1 MYCLNVYPKTA
12 INHKTMNKNTP
23 LNSGIQPDLKI
34 ETAIIGA
41 GTSGLYTAYRLV
53 TDKKYTADQVQI
65 FDLSSKLGGRL
76 ESVIMPGMDFWG
88 ELGGMRYLTS
98 QEIVTTLIEGY
109 ISPKDPK
116 KRIPVLKDKMTPVP
130 FPMGKSSKL
139 LMYLR
144 KERFKQD
151 AWDEAQKKGKKLPT
165 RYYLNETDL
174 GFSSDQLF
182 NKIIYDVLMADPW
195 VAKKY
200 QKKIKKGHN
209 VYDYT
214 FELTSEDWDEI
225 KPRLVYNF
233 PKSPYDKRKVND
245 LGFWNLIKDQVS
257 QEGYEF
263 LANAGGYYSNTI
275 NWNSAEAFPYMVGDF
290 TAGTIYKTIE
300 EGYDSIAYA
309 VANSYMEHKGA
320 CIWSEN
326 KLETFTK
333 EHSVKTHKYQL
344 TFLNIKTNSK
354 WHVYANS
361 IVLAMPRKSLEL
373 LDQNNFFFNV
383 NENSVLNENIR
394 SVIME
399 PAFKILMGFEY
410 PWWKELGIDSGHSI
424 TDLPMRQC
432 YYFGTDKK
440 TKNSMLLGSYGDME
454 TETFWKALSD
464 DKVLFEVKA
473 AKSASLKELHQ
484 LNDVQAT
491 KLMVDEL
498 MNQLRELHGKDVTIP
513 EPYVTYFKDWTDE
526 PFGAGYHAWKAG
538 FSVGDVMKYMRK
550 PKHDEQIHICGEAYS
565 DQQGWVEGAFCEAE
579 KMLQDYFGLKRP
591 FWLPDNYYLGW

>member
-1 MYCLNVYPKTA
+1 
-12 INHKTMNKNTP
+12 MNKNTP
-23 LNSGIQPDLKI
+23 LNTGKHPDLKI
-34 ETAIIGA
+34 EVAIIGA

-53 TDKKYTADQVQI
+53 TDKKHKASEVQI
-65 FDLSSKLGGRL
+65 FDMNNKLGGRL
-76 ESVIMPGMDFWG
+76 ESVVMPGMNFWG

-109 ISPKDPK
+109 PLTEEDPA
-116 KRIPVLKDKMTPVP
+116 KRIPVLKDTMTPVA
-130 FPMGKSSKL
+130 FPMGDPSKL

-144 KERFKQD
+144 KDRCKQD
-151 AWDEAQKKGKKLPT
+151 AWNVAQDEGKKLPT
-165 RYYLNETDL
+165 RYYLNDDDD

-182 NKIIYDVLMADPW
+182 NKIIYEVLMADPW
-195 VAKKY
+195 VAETYKD
-200 QKKIKKGHN
+200 KIIKGDGI
-209 VYDYT
+209 YDYS
-214 FELTSEDWDEI
+214 FKLTSEDWDVI

-233 PKSPYDKRKVND
+233 PNSPYDQRKVND
-245 LGFWNLIKDQVS
+245 LGFWNLIKDQIS

-263 LANAGGYYSNTI
+263 VANAGGYYSNTI

-290 TAGTIYKTIE
+290 SAGTIYKTIE

-309 VANSYMEHKGA
+309 VANSYMDHEGA

-326 KLETFTK
+326 KLLTFTK
-333 EHSVKTHKYQL
+333 EHSLTNTHKYQL
-344 TFLNIKTNSK
+344 TFLNLKTNTT
-354 WHVYANS
+354 WNVYANTL
-361 IVLAMPRKSLEL
+361 ILAMPRKSLEL
-373 LDQNNFFFNV
+373 LDQNNFFFNI
-383 NENSVLNENIR
+383 NENSVLNTNIR

-410 PWWKELGIDSGHSI
+410 PWWKELQIDSGHSI

-432 YYFGTDKK
+432 YYFGTDPE
-440 TKNSMLLGSYGDME
+440 TNNSMLLGSYGDME
-454 TETFWKALSD
+454 TETFWKALTD
-464 DKVLFEVKA
+464 DQLLFEVRA

-484 LNDVQAT
+484 LDDVQAT

-498 MNQLRELHGKDVTIP
+498 MNQLRELHGPDVTIP

-538 FSVGDVMKYMRK
+538 YSVENVMPYMRK
-550 PKHDEQIHICGEAYS
+550 PVANERIHIIGEAYS

-579 KMLQDYFGLKRP
+579 KMLQEHFGMDRP
-591 FWLPDNYYLGW
+591 IWLSPTYYMGW

>member
-1 MYCLNVYPKTA
+1 
-12 INHKTMNKNTP
+12 MNKNTP
-23 LNSGIQPDLKI
+23 LNTGKHPDLKI
-34 ETAIIGA
+34 EVAIIGA

-53 TDKKYTADQVQI
+53 TDKKYKASEVQI
-65 FDLSSKLGGRL
+65 FDMNNKLGGRL
-76 ESVIMPGMDFWG
+76 ESVVMPGMNFWG

-109 ISPKDPK
+109 PLTEEDPA
-116 KRIPVLKDKMTPVP
+116 KRIPVLKDTMTPVA
-130 FPMGKSSKL
+130 FPMGDPSKL

-144 KERFKQD
+144 KDRCKQD
-151 AWDEAQKKGKKLPT
+151 AWNVAQDEGKKLPT
-165 RYYLNETDL
+165 RYYLNDDDD

-182 NKIIYDVLMADPW
+182 NKIIYEVLMADPW
-195 VAKKY
+195 VAETYKD
-200 QKKIKKGHN
+200 KIIKGDGI
-209 VYDYT
+209 YDYS
-214 FELTSEDWDEI
+214 FKLTSEDWDVI

-233 PKSPYDKRKVND
+233 PNSPYDQRKVND
-245 LGFWNLIKDQVS
+245 LGFWNLIKDQIS

-263 LANAGGYYSNTI
+263 VANAGGYYSNTI

-290 TAGTIYKTIE
+290 SAGTIYKTIE

-309 VANSYMEHKGA
+309 VANSYMDHEGA

-326 KLETFTK
+326 KLLTFTK
-333 EHSVKTHKYQL
+333 EHSLTNTHKYQL
-344 TFLNIKTNSK
+344 TFLNLKTNTT
-354 WHVYANS
+354 WNVYANTL
-361 IVLAMPRKSLEL
+361 ILAMPRKSLEL
-373 LDQNNFFFNV
+373 LDQNNFFFNI
-383 NENSVLNENIR
+383 NENSVLNTNIR

-410 PWWKELGIDSGHSI
+410 PWWKELQIDSGHSI

-432 YYFGTDKK
+432 YYFGTDPE
-440 TKNSMLLGSYGDME
+440 TNNSMLLGSYGDME
-454 TETFWKALSD
+454 TETFWKALTD
-464 DKVLFEVKA
+464 DKLLFEVRA

-484 LNDVQAT
+484 LDDVQAT

-498 MNQLRELHGKDVTIP
+498 MNQLRELHGPDVTIP

-538 FSVGDVMKYMRK
+538 YSVENVMPYMRK
-550 PKHDEQIHICGEAYS
+550 PVANERIHIIGEAYS

-579 KMLQDYFGLKRP
+579 KMLQEHFGMDRP
-591 FWLPDNYYLGW
+591 IWLSPTYYMGW

>member
-1 MYCLNVYPKTA
+1 
-12 INHKTMNKNTP
+12 MNKNTP
-23 LNSGIQPDLKI
+23 LNPGMHQDLKI
-34 ETAIIGA
+34 EVAVIGA

-53 TDKKYTADQVQI
+53 TDKKFKAGDVQI
-65 FDLSSKLGGRL
+65 FDMNSKLGGRL
-76 ESVIMPGMDFWG
+76 ESVIMPGMNFWG

-109 ISPKDPK
+109 QDPADPNK
-116 KRIPVLKDKMTPVP
+116 LIPVLKDKMTPVP
-130 FPMGKSSKL
+130 FPMGDATKL

-144 KERFKQD
+144 KDRCKQD
-151 AWDEAQKKGKKLPT
+151 AWNVAQAKGEKLIT
-165 RYYLNETDL
+165 RYYLNNDDL

-195 VAKKY
+195 VAEKY
-200 QKKIKKGHN
+200 GSKIKRGDTI
-209 VYDYT
+209 YDYS
-214 FELTSEDWDEI
+214 FELTSVDWDDI
-225 KPRLVYNF
+225 KPKLVYNF
-233 PKSPYDKRKVND
+233 PNSPYDRRKVND

-290 TAGTIYKTIE
+290 SAGTIYKTIE

-309 VANSYMEHKGA
+309 LANAYTEHEGA
-320 CIWSEN
+320 NIWSEN
-326 KLETFTK
+326 KLLTFTK
-333 EHSVKTHKYQL
+333 EHSLINSHAYEL
-344 TFLNIKTNSK
+344 TFLNLKTNK
-354 WHVYANS
+354 TWKVYANS

-373 LDQNNFFFNV
+373 LDQNNFFFNI
-383 NENSVLNENIR
+383 NENSKLNYNIR
-394 SVIME
+394 SVIKE
-399 PAFKILMGFEY
+399 PAFKILMGFPY
-410 PWWKELGIDSGHSI
+410 PWWKELGIDHGHSI

-432 YYFGTDKK
+432 YYFGTDPQ
-440 TKNSMLLGSYGDME
+440 TDNSMLLGSYGDME

-473 AKSASLKELHQ
+473 AKSASLKELHA
-484 LNDVQAT
+484 LDDVQAT

-498 MNQLRELHGKDVTIP
+498 MTQLRELHGDQVTIP
-513 EPYVTYFKDWTDE
+513 EPYVTYFKDWTDD

-538 FSVGDVMKYMRK
+538 YSVEHVMPYMRK
-550 PKHDEQIHICGEAYS
+550 PVADEHIHICGEAYS

-591 FWLPDNYYLGW
+591 YWLSPDYYLGY

>member
-1 MYCLNVYPKTA
+1 
-12 INHKTMNKNTP
+12 MNKNTP
-23 LNSGIQPDLKI
+23 LNTGKHPDLKI
-34 ETAIIGA
+34 EVAIIGA

-53 TDKKYTADQVQI
+53 TDKKYKASEVQI
-65 FDLSSKLGGRL
+65 FDMNSKLGGRL
-76 ESVIMPGMDFWG
+76 ESVIMPGMNFWG

-98 QEIVTTLIEGY
+98 QQIVTTLIEGY
-109 ISPKDPK
+109 PLTEKDPT
-116 KRIPVLKDKMTPVP
+116 KRKPVLQDKMTPVP
-130 FPMGKSSKL
+130 FPMGDSSKL

-151 AWDEAQKKGKKLPT
+151 AWNVAQADGKKLPT
-165 RYYLNETDL
+165 RYYLNDEDF

-195 VAKKY
+195 VKKKY
-200 QKKIKKGHN
+200 KSKIIKGDTI
-209 VYDYT
+209 YDYS
-214 FELTSEDWDEI
+214 FELTSRDWDDI
-225 KPRLVYNF
+225 KPKLVYNF
-233 PKSPYDKRKVND
+233 PKSPYNKRKVND

-290 TAGTIYKTIE
+290 SAGTIYKTIE

-309 VANSYMEHKGA
+309 VANSYMEHEGA
-320 CIWSEN
+320 TIWSEN
-326 KLETFTK
+326 KLLTFTK
-333 EHSVKTHKYQL
+333 EHSSKKTHKYEL
-344 TFLNIKTNSK
+344 TFLNLKTNSE
-354 WHVYANS
+354 WRVYANS
-361 IVLAMPRKSLEL
+361 LVLAMPRKSLEL
-373 LDQNNFFFNV
+373 LDQNNFFFDV
-383 NENSVLNENIR
+383 NENSVLNKNIR

-399 PAFKILMGFEY
+399 PAFKILMGFKY

-432 YYFGTDKK
+432 YYFGTDPK
-440 TKNSMLLGSYGDME
+440 TDNSMLLGSYGDME

-464 DKVLFEVKA
+464 DKVLFEVKS

-491 KLMVDEL
+491 KLMVGEL
-498 MNQLRELHGKDVTIP
+498 MNQLRELHGDKITIP
-513 EPYVTYFKDWTDE
+513 DPYVTYFKDWTDDL
-526 PFGAGYHAWKAG
+526 FGAGYHAWKAG
-538 FSVGDVMKYMRK
+538 YSVKNVMPYMRK
-550 PKHDEQIHICGEAYS
+550 PVVNEQIHICGEAYS

-579 KMLQDYFGLKRP
+579 KMLQQHFGLKRP
-591 FWLPDNYYLGW
+591 KWLSPKYYLGW

>member
-1 MYCLNVYPKTA
+1 
-12 INHKTMNKNTP
+12 MNKKTP
-23 LNSGIQPDLKI
+23 LNTGKHPDLKT
-34 ETAIIGA
+34 EVAIIGA

-53 TDKKYTADQVQI
+53 TDKKYKASEVQI
-65 FDLSSKLGGRL
+65 FDMNNKLGGRL
-76 ESVIMPGMDFWG
+76 ESVVMPGMNFWG

-98 QEIVTTLIEGY
+98 QQIVTTLIEGY
-109 ISPKDPK
+109 PLTEKDPA
-116 KRIPVLKDKMTPVP
+116 KRTPVLKDKMTPID
-130 FPMGKSSKL
+130 FPMGKPEEL

-151 AWDEAQKKGKKLPT
+151 AWDVAQKEGRKLVT
-165 RYYLNETDL
+165 RYYLNDDDH

-195 VAKKY
+195 VAEKY
-200 QKKIKKGHN
+200 GDRIIKGDTM
-209 VYDYT
+209 YDYS
-214 FELTSEDWDEI
+214 FKLTSEDWDHI

-233 PKSPYDKRKVND
+233 PNSPYDKRKVND
-245 LGFWNLIKDQVS
+245 LGFWNLIKDQIS

-263 LANAGGYYSNTI
+263 VANAGGYYSNTI

-290 TAGTIYKTIE
+290 SSDTTYKTIK

-309 VANSYMEHKGA
+309 VANSYMDHEGA

-326 KLETFTK
+326 KLLTFTK
-333 EHSVKTHKYQL
+333 DHPLAETHTYQL
-344 TFLNIKTNSK
+344 TFLNLRTNTK
-354 WHVYANS
+354 WNVFANKL
-361 IVLAMPRKSLEL
+361 VLAMPRKSLEL
-373 LDQNNFFFNV
+373 LDQNNFFFDI
-383 NENSVLNENIR
+383 NENSVLNTNIR

-410 PWWKELGIDSGHSI
+410 PWWKEKELHIDSGHSI

-432 YYFGTDKK
+432 YYFGTDPE
-440 TKNSMLLGSYGDME
+440 TNNSMLLGSYGDME
-454 TETFWKALSD
+454 TETFWKALTD
-464 DKVLFEVKA
+464 DKVLFEVRA

-484 LNDVQAT
+484 LDGVQAT

-498 MNQLRELHGKDVTIP
+498 MNQLRELHGPDITIP

-538 FSVGDVMKYMRK
+538 YSVKHVMQYMRK
-550 PKHDEQIHICGEAYS
+550 PVAHEHIHIIGEAYS

-579 KMLQDYFGLKRP
+579 KMLQEHFGMTRP
-591 FWLPDNYYLGW
+591 KWLSSKYYMGW

>member
-1 MYCLNVYPKTA
+1 
-12 INHKTMNKNTP
+12 MNKNTP
-23 LNSGIQPDLKI
+23 LNTGINPDLKI
-34 ETAIIGA
+34 EVAIIGA

-53 TDKKYTADQVQI
+53 ADKKHKASEIQI
-65 FDLSSKLGGRL
+65 FDMNSKLGGRL
-76 ESVIMPGMDFWG
+76 ESVIMPGMNFWG

-109 ISPKDPK
+109 PLTEKNLD

-130 FPMGKSSKL
+130 FPMGDTTKL

-144 KERFKQD
+144 KERFHQD
-151 AWDEAQKKGKKLPT
+151 AWNVAQGENKKLPT
-165 RYYLNETDL
+165 RYYLNENDF

-195 VAKKY
+195 VAQTY
-200 QKKIKKGHN
+200 GSKIIKGESI
-209 VYDYT
+209 YDYS
-214 FELTSEDWDEI
+214 FELTSRDWDDI
-225 KPRLVYNF
+225 KPKMVYNF
-233 PKSPYDKRKVND
+233 PSSPYHNRKVND

-290 TAGTIYKTIE
+290 SEGTIYKTIE

-309 VANSYMEHKGA
+309 IANSYMDNEGA

-326 KLETFTK
+326 KLLTFTK
-333 EHSVKTHKYQL
+333 EHPSTHTHKYQL
-344 TFLNIKTNSK
+344 TFLNLKTNTEWK
-354 WHVYANS
+354 VYANTL
-361 IVLAMPRKSLEL
+361 VLAMPRKSLEL
-373 LDQNNFFFNV
+373 LDQNNFFFNT
-383 NENSVLNENIR
+383 NEDSVINKNIR
-394 SVIME
+394 SVLME

-432 YYFGTDKK
+432 YYFGTDPE
-440 TKNSMLLGSYGDME
+440 TDNSMLLGSYGDME

-464 DKVLFEVKA
+464 DKLLFEVKA
-473 AKSASLKELHQ
+473 AKSASLKELQQ

-491 KLMVDEL
+491 KLMVGEL
-498 MNQLRELHGKDVTIP
+498 MNQLRELHSNEVTIP
-513 EPYVTYFKDWTDE
+513 EPYVTYFKDWTDD

-538 FSVGDVMKYMRK
+538 YSVKDVMPYMRK
-550 PKHDEQIHICGEAYS
+550 PDVNEQIHICGEAYS

-579 KMLQDYFGLKRP
+579 KMLQEYFELNRP
-591 FWLPDNYYLGW
+591 IWLSPDYYLGW

>member
-1 MYCLNVYPKTA
+1 
-12 INHKTMNKNTP
+12 MNKNTP
-23 LNSGIQPDLKI
+23 LNPGKHPDLKI
-34 ETAIIGA
+34 EVAIIGA

-53 TDKKYTADQVQI
+53 TDKKFTTSDVQI
-65 FDLSSKLGGRL
+65 FDMNNKLGGRL
-76 ESVIMPGMDFWG
+76 ESVVMPGMNFWG

-98 QEIVTTLIEGY
+98 QQIVTTLIEGY
-109 ISPKDPK
+109 TLPEDPTK
-116 KRIPVLKDKMTPVP
+116 HIPVLTDQMTPVP
-130 FPMGKSSKL
+130 FPMGDSSKL

-151 AWDEAQKKGKKLPT
+151 AWNVAQAVGEKLPT
-165 RYYLNETDL
+165 RYYLNDDDY

-195 VAKKY
+195 VAEKY
-200 QKKIKKGHN
+200 SDKIKRGKTI
-209 VYDYT
+209 YDYS
-214 FELTSEDWDEI
+214 FELDSRDWDDI
-225 KPRLVYNF
+225 KPKLVYNF
-233 PKSPYDKRKVND
+233 PNSPYDNRKVND

-290 TAGTIYKTIE
+290 SAGTIYKTIE

-309 VANSYMEHKGA
+309 LANSYMEHDGA
-320 CIWSEN
+320 TIWSEN
-326 KLETFTK
+326 KLLTFTK
-333 EHSVKTHKYQL
+333 AHPLTDTHKYEL
-344 TFLNIKTNSK
+344 TFLNLKTNTQWK
-354 WHVYANS
+354 VYANS

-373 LDQNNFFFNV
+373 LDQNNFFFNI
-383 NENSVLNENIR
+383 NENSTLNYNIR

-399 PAFKILMGFEY
+399 PAFKILMGFPY

-432 YYFGTDKK
+432 YYFGTDQH
-440 TKNSMLLGSYGDME
+440 TDNSMLLGSYGDME

-473 AKSASLKELHQ
+473 AKSASLKELHE
-484 LNDVQAT
+484 LDDVQAT

-498 MNQLRELHGKDVTIP
+498 MNQLRELHGDQVTIP
-513 EPYVTYFKDWTDE
+513 EPYVTYFKDWTDD

-538 FSVGDVMKYMRK
+538 YSVENVMPYMRK
-550 PKHDEQIHICGEAYS
+550 PVADEQIHICGEAYS

-579 KMLQDYFGLKRP
+579 KMLQEYFGMHRP
-591 FWLPDNYYLGW
+591 IWLSPDYYLGW

>member
-1 MYCLNVYPKTA
+1 MD
-12 INHKTMNKNTP
+12 KNTP
-23 LNSGIQPDLKI
+23 LNSGMNPDLKT
-34 ETAIIGA
+34 EVAVIGA
-41 GTSGLYTAYRLV
+41 GMSGLYTAYRLV
-53 TDKKYTADQVQI
+53 TDKKYKADEVQI
-65 FDLSSKLGGRL
+65 FDMNSKLGGRL
-76 ESVIMPGMDFWG
+76 ESVIMPGMNFWG

-109 ISPKDPK
+109 VPPENPNI
-116 KRIPVLKDKMTPVP
+116 RIPVLKDKMTPVP
-130 FPMGKSSKL
+130 FPMGESSKL

-151 AWDEAQKKGKKLPT
+151 AWNVAQEQNQKLPT
-165 RYYLNETDL
+165 RYYLNDNDF

-182 NKIIYDVLMADPW
+182 NKIIYDVLMADSW
-195 VAKKY
+195 VAAKY
-200 QKKIKKGHN
+200 GKKIKQGPSI
-209 VYDYT
+209 YDYA
-214 FELTSEDWDEI
+214 FELTSRDWDDI
-225 KPRLVYNF
+225 KPKLVYNF
-233 PKSPYDKRKVND
+233 PNSPYNKRKVND

-290 TAGTIYKTIE
+290 SAGTIYKTIE

-309 VANSYMEHKGA
+309 IANSYTDHDGA

-326 KLETFTK
+326 KLLTFTK
-333 EHSVKTHKYQL
+333 EHPSKSTHKYQL
-344 TFLNIKTNSK
+344 TFLNLKTNTE
-354 WHVYANS
+354 WNVYANTL
-361 IVLAMPRKSLEL
+361 VLAMPRKSLEL
-373 LDQNNFFFNV
+373 LDQENFFFNC
-383 NENSVLNENIR
+383 NENSVLNTNIR

-399 PAFKILMGFEY
+399 PAFKILMGFPY

-432 YYFGTDKK
+432 YYFGTDPE
-440 TKNSMLLGSYGDME
+440 TDNSMLLGSYGDME

-464 DKVLFEVKA
+464 DKVLFEVKP
-473 AKSASLKELHQ
+473 AKSASLKELHE

-491 KLMVDEL
+491 KMMVGEV
-498 MNQLRELHGKDVTIP
+498 MNQLRELHGPDVIIP
-513 EPYVTYFKDWTDE
+513 EPYVTYFKDWTDD

-538 FSVGDVMKYMRK
+538 FSVENVMPYMRK
-550 PKHDEQIHICGEAYS
+550 PVADEQIHICGEAYS

-579 KMLQDYFGLKRP
+579 KMLQEYFGLDRP
-591 FWLPDNYYLGW
+591 IWLSPDYYLGW